1 MDLMDMI
8 KGAISSQVMGQIG
21 TALGTDSQGASK
33 AVGIALPAI
42 LGGLVKQSSTPAG
55 AANLFGMLDKVDTGM
70 LDNLGGALSGGKAT
84 SMIEMGTKMLPSI
97 FGSNFSSI
105 FNVLGKLTGLGAG
118 KMGPLLGM
126 LVPIVMGLLA
136 KNKKATGMNVAGFTQ
151 LLMDQKKHLTGLD
164 SGLTEQLGI
173 GNLLGAGKKAMDTA
187 GKSMQRGTD
196 VARGAASA
204 ASAGGG
210 SLVRWLIPLLGLA
223 AIAIALWVFVFNKDR
238 GDTGAP
244 MNAGPASAK
253 SATDDVDKAKAVIV
267 DPTKGITSFLT
278 DASKAFTDIKD
289 EAGAKTAADTLQGLV
304 GKIDGLGLDKLSGVS
319 KTTIGVAIKKIIAD
333 AQVWAEK
340 AYAIP
345 GAKAV
350 LEPAVN
356 AIVDKLKGF
365 AG

>member
-8 KGAISSQVMGQIG
+8 KGAMNNQVMGQIG
-21 TALGTDSQGASK
+21 TALGTDSQSASK
-33 AVGIALPAI
+33 AVGSAVPAI

-55 AANLFGMLDKVDTGM
+55 ASNLFGMLEKIDTGM
-70 LDNLGGALSGGKAT
+70 LDNLSGALSGGKAT

-126 LVPIVMGLLA
+126 LVPIVMGVLA

-173 GNLLGAGKKAMDTA
+173 GNLLGSGKQAMDAA
-187 GKSMQRGTD
+187 GKSMQRGAG
-196 VARGAASA
+196 VVRGAAST
-204 ASAGGG
+204 ASAGG
-210 SLVRWLIPLLGLA
+210 SSIARWLIPLLALAALGLA
-223 AIAIALWVFVFNKDR
+223 LYIYLGR
-238 GDTGAP
+238 GDLGDSNSP
-244 MNAGPASAK
+244 KNAGGTNSNLPAETPS
-253 SATDDVDKAKAVIV
+253 V
-267 DPTKGITSFLT
+267 DPTKTVTSFLS
-278 DASKAFTDIKD
+278 DAGKVFTDIKD
-289 EAGAKTAADTLQGLV
+289 EAGAKTAAETLQGLV
-304 GKIDGLGLDKLSGVS
+304 GKIDGLGLDKLSGVA
-319 KTTIGVAIKKIIAD
+319 KGTAGVAIKTFLDKAKS
-333 AQVWAEK
+333 WAEK

-345 GAKAV
+345 GAQAV
-350 LEPAVN
+350 LEPVVN
-356 AIVDKLKGF
+356 SLLEKLKGF